1 MECAYGKFECIND
14 FNSNCQFR
22 TEGDQPSEVHA
33 NSYPHRGK
41 RGGGWGGELDGTPP
55 QSILYVAVFRND
67 FAFVES
73 LSSSRQ
79 DRYILWVVALLEVC
93 DITKK
98 WSLSWILQRITN

>member
-1 MECAYGKFECIND
+1 MISIVIASFVEKEINP
-14 FNSNCQFR
+14 R
-22 TEGDQPSEVHA
+22 KYMRIHTPTVV
-33 NSYPHRGK
+33 K
-41 RGGGWGGELDGTPP
+41 GGVGGGELDGTPP

-98 WSLSWILQRITN
+98 WSLSWILQRITK

>member
-1 MECAYGKFECIND
+1 MISIVIASFVEKEINP
-14 FNSNCQFR
+14 R
-22 TEGDQPSEVHA
+22 KYMRIHTPTVV
-33 NSYPHRGK
+33 K
-41 RGGGWGGELDGTPP
+41 GGVGGELDGTPP

>member
-1 MECAYGKFECIND
+1 MISIVIASFVQKEINP
-14 FNSNCQFR
+14 R
-22 TEGDQPSEVHA
+22 KYMRIHTPTVV
-33 NSYPHRGK
+33 K
-41 RGGGWGGELDGTPP
+41 GGGVGGELDGTPP

>member
-1 MECAYGKFECIND
+1 MISIVIASFVEKEINP
-14 FNSNCQFR
+14 R
-22 TEGDQPSEVHA
+22 KYMRIHTPTVV
-33 NSYPHRGK
+33 K
-41 RGGGWGGELDGTPP
+41 GGGVGGELDGTPP

>member
-1 MECAYGKFECIND
+1 MISIVIASFVEKEINP
-14 FNSNCQFR
+14 R
-22 TEGDQPSEVHA
+22 KYMRIHTPTVV
-33 NSYPHRGK
+33 K
-41 RGGGWGGELDGTPP
+41 GGGVGGGELDGTPP

-98 WSLSWILQRITN
+98 WSPSWILQRITN

>member
-1 MECAYGKFECIND
+1 M
-14 FNSNCQFR
+14 
-22 TEGDQPSEVHA
+22 

-41 RGGGWGGELDGTPP
+41 RGDGGGAGELDGTPP

-79 DRYILWVVALLEVC
+79 DEVHFMGGGAAGG
-93 DITKK
+93 
-98 WSLSWILQRITN
+98 L